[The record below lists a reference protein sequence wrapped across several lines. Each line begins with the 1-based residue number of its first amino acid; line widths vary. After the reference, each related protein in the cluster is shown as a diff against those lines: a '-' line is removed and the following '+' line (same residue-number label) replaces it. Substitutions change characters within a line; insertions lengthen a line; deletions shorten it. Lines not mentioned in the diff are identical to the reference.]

1 MENRS
6 YKNENIERKLLNIMQ
21 NNEFWKVKKGLL
33 ELEKNFI
40 DLKDIKLKDREIKT
54 KREIEI
60 LFLKPIFVSIE
71 DKDRFEEEG
80 LKKNKTN

>member
-33 ELEKNFI
+33 ELEKSFI

-80 LKKNKTN
+80 LKKK

>member
-80 LKKNKTN
+80 LKKK

>member
-80 LKKNKTN
+80 L

>member
-33 ELEKNFI
+33 ELERNFI

-80 LKKNKTN
+80 LKKK